1 MPDRPNLENIR
12 INYQVADGEMLRW
25 SPKIGGIEAEAL
37 GSKDLTETE
46 GKMLDQLTIDRGLL
60 GLNQFRRIAEN
71 ALDEANAR
79 FPSTPVPESV
89 PEGRHREW
97 QSNDGHGDAFR
108 HTYWN
113 ALMTRQ
119 YGEDWTKAFATAH
132 EGLPDN
138 RANRE
143 AMDLYNNEVG
153 RKIATDHPGASPE
166 QLAALVE
173 RALHDGTVIV
183 IDKNGDLA
191 WSDQI
196 AIGQHGLTKEEVLAP
211 AINTPGAKPPP
222 DWSDD
227 PALKPPSIPV
237 EPVRTPPKASG
248 ASESLSVA
256 PSPTDQGTDD
266 QRGPADASHPDYTM
280 LAQIRE
286 GMRKI
291 DAGLGKPF
299 DESSERLSHCLLPEC
314 KDAGLRRVDHVVM
327 GKDGTHLFAVQG
339 QLEDPAHLRAH
350 VATEQGIRTP
360 VEQSDERLVA
370 VNQTIERQNA
380 IDREQALARQ
390 SQDQVRSGPALG

>member
-1 MPDRPNLENIR
+1 MSGRQDIEEIRTRYRVEDGAMALWSPSFRGLE
-12 INYQVADGEMLRW
+12 ADFLGEMEITR
-25 SPKIGGIEAEAL
+25 
-37 GSKDLTETE
+37 TE
-46 GKMLDQLTIDRGLL
+46 GRMLDELMARRGLL
-60 GLNQFRRIAEN
+60 GLNQFRSMVKN
-71 ALDEANAR
+71 AYGEAATR
-79 FPSTPVPESV
+79 FADNPP
-89 PEGRHREW
+89 PEGIPADIHRHW
-97 QSNDGHGDAFR
+97 QSNDGHRDAFR

-119 YGEDWTKAFATAH
+119 YGEDWAKAFATAH
-132 EGLPDN
+132 EGLPGN
-138 RANRE
+138 SANRE

-153 RKIATDHPGASPE
+153 RKIATDNPVASPE
-166 QLAALVE
+166 QLATLVE
-173 RALHDGTVIV
+173 HAVHNGTVIV

-191 WSDQI
+191 WSDQV
-196 AIGQHGLTKEEVLAP
+196 AIGQHGLSKEEVLAP
-211 AINTPGAKPPP
+211 AINTPGMKPLP

-227 PALKPPSIPV
+227 PALKRPLIPA
-237 EPVRTPPKASG
+237 EPVRAPPKASS

-256 PSPTDQGTDD
+256 PSPPDQGTGD
-266 QRGPADASHPDYTM
+266 QRGPADPSHPDYTM

-286 GMRKI
+286 GVRKI

-314 KDAGLRRVDHVVM
+314 KDAGLRHVDHVVM

-350 VATEQGIRTP
+350 VATEQGIRIP
-360 VEQSDERLVA
+360 VEQSDERLLA

-390 SQDQVRSGPALG
+390 SQDQARSGPALG